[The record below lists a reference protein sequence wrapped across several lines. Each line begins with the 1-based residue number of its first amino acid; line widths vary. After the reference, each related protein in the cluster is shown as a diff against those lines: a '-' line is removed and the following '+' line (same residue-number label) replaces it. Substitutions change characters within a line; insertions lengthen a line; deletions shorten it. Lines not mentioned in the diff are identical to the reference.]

1 MLLQFTVCGV
11 GIGSLH
17 PRSGWEMLLVVGRAH
32 PTVMP
37 FQGLQSLLR
46 QIERQYQSP
55 TQRHWRSLVAVWPIV
70 MGEKLA
76 AQTRPT
82 NIRAQIL
89 QVAVAN
95 PVLVQTLMFS
105 RSGLLKKL
113 LAQLADR
120 QIELTPE
127 TTITDIRFST
137 AGWHQPTS
145 IDSPYNQFNSWD
157 QHPCNLPAPIGE
169 SVMQVPYLSDP
180 TVVFQRWSER
190 MRVRDQALPTC
201 PQCSAPALSS
211 ELDRWGYCSLCYSQS
226 QMPRPDS
233 TLAATDPAPSI
244 AVNNPELTDR

>member
-1 MLLQFTVCGV
+1 MIV
-11 GIGSLH
+11 GENVIEGGH
-17 PRSGWEMLLVVGRAH
+17 CPPYA
-32 PTVMP
+32 MP

-55 TQRHWRSLVAVWPIV
+55 TQQHWRSLVEVWPIV

-95 PVLVQTLMFS
+95 PVLVQTLMFDRS
-105 RSGLLKKL
+105 RLLKKL
-113 LAQLADR
+113 VAQLADR

-157 QHPCNLPAPIGE
+157 HHPC
-169 SVMQVPYLSDP
+169 
-180 TVVFQRWSER
+180 
-190 MRVRDQALPTC
+190 QALPGSVPPAPAASATALDPAMVFQDWGDRVRSRDRQLPLC
-201 PQCSAPALSS
+201 PRCSAPAAPS
-211 ELDRWGYCSLCYSQS
+211 ELERWGYCSLCYSQS
-226 QMPRPDS
+226 QMPRPDQS
-233 TLAATDPAPSI
+233 LAATDDRRS
-244 AVNNPELTDR
+244 VGDLNP

>member
-1 MLLQFTVCGV
+1 
-11 GIGSLH
+11 
-17 PRSGWEMLLVVGRAH
+17 
-32 PTVMP
+32 MP

-55 TQRHWRSLVAVWPIV
+55 TQRHWRSLVQVWPIV

-82 NIRAQIL
+82 NIRAQVL

-113 LAQLADR
+113 AAQLADR

-127 TTITDIRFST
+127 TTIIDIRFST

-157 QHPCNLPAPIGE
+157 QHPC
-169 SVMQVPYLSDP
+169 
-180 TVVFQRWSER
+180 
-190 MRVRDQALPTC
+190 QALPVAESPPSAPSNCLDPAIAFQYWGDQVRSRDHLLPPC
-201 PQCSAPALSS
+201 PRCSAPAATS
-211 ELDRWGYCSLCYSQS
+211 ELERWGYCSLCYSQS
-226 QMPRPDS
+226 QMPRPDQS
-233 TLAATDPAPSI
+233 LAAPDGQRS
-244 AVNNPELTDR
+244 VGDHRDNPPPPNK

>member
-1 MLLQFTVCGV
+1 
-11 GIGSLH
+11 
-17 PRSGWEMLLVVGRAH
+17 MLLVVGSAH

-95 PVLVQTLMFS
+95 PVLVQILMFERS
-105 RSGLLKKL
+105 RLLKKL
-113 LAQLADR
+113 AVQLADR

-137 AGWHQPTS
+137 AGWHQPIA

-157 QHPCNLPAPIGE
+157 QHPCNTPAPISE
-169 SVMQVPYLSDP
+169 SVVQTNHLSVP
-180 TVVFQRWSER
+180 TTVFQRWSD
-190 MRVRDQALPTC
+190 RVRLRDQALPDC
-201 PQCSAPALSS
+201 PQCSAPALPS

-233 TLAATDPAPSI
+233 TLAATDPARSI
-244 AVNNPELTDR
+244 AINDPASPNR

>member
-1 MLLQFTVCGV
+1 
-11 GIGSLH
+11 
-17 PRSGWEMLLVVGRAH
+17 
-32 PTVMP
+32 MP

-55 TQRHWRSLVAVWPIV
+55 LQRHWRSLVQVWPIV

-95 PVLVQTLMFS
+95 PVLVQILMFERS
-105 RSGLLKKL
+105 RLLKN
-113 LAQLADR
+113 LAQQLADR
-120 QIELTPE
+120 QIELIPE

-157 QHPCNLPAPIGE
+157 QHPCNLPSSPPVIPRRAEP
-169 SVMQVPYLSDP
+169 VADP
-180 TVVFQRWSER
+180 TTVFQRWSD
-190 MRVRDQALPTC
+190 RVRDRDQALPDC
-201 PQCSAPALSS
+201 PQCSAPALPS
-211 ELDRWGYCSLCYSQS
+211 ELARWGYCSLCYSQS
-226 QMPRPDS
+226 QMPRPDQS
-233 TLAATDPAPSI
+233 LAAPDSTPPH
-244 AVNNPELTDR
+244 PDR

>member
-1 MLLQFTVCGV
+1 
-11 GIGSLH
+11 
-17 PRSGWEMLLVVGRAH
+17 
-32 PTVMP
+32 MP

-55 TQRHWRSLVAVWPIV
+55 IQRHWRSLVEVWPLV

-95 PVLVQTLMFS
+95 PVLVQTLMFDRS
-105 RSGLLKKL
+105 RLLKKL
-113 LAQLADR
+113 VAQLVDR

-157 QHPCNLPAPIGE
+157 HHPCQALPG
-169 SVMQVPYLSDP
+169 SVPPSPAASATALDP
-180 TVVFQRWSER
+180 AVVFQDWGD
-190 MRVRDQALPTC
+190 RVRSRDQQLPLC
-201 PQCSAPALSS
+201 PRCSAPAAPS
-211 ELDRWGYCSLCYSQS
+211 ELERWGYCSLCYSQS
-226 QMPRPDS
+226 QMPRPDQS
-233 TLAATDPAPSI
+233 LAATDDRPSVVAHRVNPRAP
-244 AVNNPELTDR
+244 DG

>member
-1 MLLQFTVCGV
+1 MWGGHWL
-11 GIGSLH
+11 IA
-17 PRSGWEMLLVVGRAH
+17 PAIGWEMLLVVGSAH

-55 TQRHWRSLVAVWPIV
+55 TQRHWRSLVEVWPLV

-82 NIRAQIL
+82 NIRAQVL

-113 LAQLADR
+113 AVQLADR

-137 AGWHQPTS
+137 AGWHQPIA

-157 QHPCNLPAPIGE
+157 QHPCQTSTDVTAAASVPTPQSADPVTVFQQWSDRLRDRHHNLPG
-169 SVMQVPYLSDP
+169 
-180 TVVFQRWSER
+180 
-190 MRVRDQALPTC
+190 C
-201 PQCSAPALSS
+201 PQCSAPAWPS
-211 ELDRWGYCSLCYSQS
+211 ELARWGYCSLCYSQS
-226 QMPRPDS
+226 QMPRPDQS
-233 TLAATDPAPSI
+233 LAAPDDRPSI
-244 AVNNPELTDR
+244 APDRPSPLGENPDR

>member
-1 MLLQFTVCGV
+1 M
-11 GIGSLH
+11 
-17 PRSGWEMLLVVGRAH
+17 VGRAH

-55 TQRHWRSLVAVWPIV
+55 TQRHWRSLVQVWPIV
-70 MGEKLA
+70 VGEKLA

-95 PVLVQTLMFS
+95 PVLVQTLMFERS
-105 RSGLLKKL
+105 RLLKKL
-113 LAQLADR
+113 VAQLADR
-120 QIELTPE
+120 QLEATPE

-157 QHPCNLPAPIGE
+157 QHPCSTAPGPISPSVVQTHLLP
-169 SVMQVPYLSDP
+169 DP
-180 TVVFQRWSER
+180 TAVFQRWSDR
-190 MRVRDQALPTC
+190 VRVRDQALPTC
-201 PQCSAPALSS
+201 PQCSAPALIS

-233 TLAATDPAPSI
+233 ALAAIDQARSTAINDP
-244 AVNNPELTDR
+244 E

>member
-1 MLLQFTVCGV
+1 M
-11 GIGSLH
+11 
-17 PRSGWEMLLVVGRAH
+17 LVVRAPIGGKKGKVGSAH
-32 PTVMP
+32 PTVFPMP

-46 QIERQYQSP
+46 QIEQQYQSP
-55 TQRHWRSLVAVWPIV
+55 TQKHWRSLVQVWPIV

-82 NIRAQIL
+82 NIRAQVL

-113 LAQLADR
+113 AVQLADR
-120 QIELTPE
+120 QIELPPE

-157 QHPCNLPAPIGE
+157 QHPCNTLSITPVDQAGRTA
-169 SVMQVPYLSDP
+169 QLSDP
-180 TVVFQRWSER
+180 TVAFQRWSD
-190 MRVRDQALPTC
+190 RVRDRDQALADC
-201 PQCSAPALSS
+201 PQCCAPALPS
-211 ELDRWGYCSLCYSQS
+211 ELARWGYCSLCYAQS
-226 QMPRPDS
+226 QMPRPDPS
-233 TLAATDPAPSI
+233 LAAPDATTPYA
-244 AVNNPELTDR
+244 DR